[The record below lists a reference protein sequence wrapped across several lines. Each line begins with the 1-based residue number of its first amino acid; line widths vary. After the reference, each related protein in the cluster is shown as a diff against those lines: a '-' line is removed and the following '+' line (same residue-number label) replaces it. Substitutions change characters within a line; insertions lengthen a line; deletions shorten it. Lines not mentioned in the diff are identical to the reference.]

1 MVSAEPLALPCLAE
15 EAAMKSIRTT
25 VAGVTLAIA
34 VPAMLAACGSQP
46 APDTGTDPGARL
58 HVAGPVRP
66 GRVVPGRLP
75 VALAE
80 RRG

>member
-34 VPAMLAACGSQP
+34 VPAMLAACGSNDGWQH
-46 APDTGTDPGARL
+46 DRWPGA
-58 HVAGPVRP
+58 
-66 GRVVPGRLP
+66 
-75 VALAE
+75 
-80 RRG
+80 